1 MIFCKHTRGGGQSC
15 NSTAK
20 YSDAWK
26 LKVVKTKL
34 STACV
39 SLAGRV
45 QEDAWEQTKECMHG
59 INYNTYACLLS
70 SVQAAAQED
79 HV

>member
-1 MIFCKHTRGGGQSC
+1 
-15 NSTAK
+15 
-20 YSDAWK
+20 
-26 LKVVKTKL
+26 VKTKL

-45 QEDAWEQTKECMHG
+45 QKDAWEQTKECMHG

-70 SVQAAAQED
+70 SVQAAAQDD